1 MRTPDE
7 TAVVGWHPTPYAL
20 AGFAVAA
27 LFFLIVAVGW
37 RRRSE
42 PAAGSFVALVFAL
55 GAWALVYGIQL
66 GFDTPGVQAVW
77 QRLAFVVG
85 GPVPMLWLLF
95 TLQYTGH
102 EGWLTRPVRLAM
114 ILDPF
119 LFGLLAVTNPVHG
132 LVWTDAALVTG
143 PSLYALDLTLGPGYL
158 VHVAL
163 AYVVTPLGFGLLVL
177 SAIRSALYRT
187 QAALVTLGST
197 PPFAMNVAYSFDL
210 GSGPAA
216 AVDFTPFAFVV
227 TAPLLALALFRFDLL
242 ERVPVARE
250 RIVADAEDG
259 FVVLDEDERI
269 VWPNGIAETILDG
282 APEGAPIRSR
292 LPATDGGRDTD
303 LGPALDGLSL
313 TVPVDGVRRVYD
325 VSRSPLADRHDRVVG
340 HVVQFRNVT
349 DRQRYEQR
357 LEVANRVLRH
367 NLRNRMNVI
376 SGWAE
381 ELARSDEPEAATAG
395 RRIGETAADLLA
407 VGEEVRTMIETAE
420 YAAEPVAPVEIGPQ
434 LAPIVDRIRGTWP
447 EATVEADLAPDAAVA
462 VPNERLLTVAFENL
476 IENAVEHNDGE
487 NPRAWVEVEPA
498 GPDEP
503 YTRVRVAD
511 DGPGIPETERAVLAE
526 GAETPLRH
534 GSGLGLWLV
543 HWSVTAC
550 GGEVRF
556 ADNEPRGSV
565 VTVALRPAR
574 STRRSSPSTR

>member
-1 MRTPDE
+1 
-7 TAVVGWHPTPYAL
+7 VGWHPTPYAL
-20 AGFAVAA
+20 VGFAAA
-27 LFFLIVAVGW
+27 TLFFLIVAAGW

-66 GFDTPGVQAVW
+66 GFDTPRVQAAW
-77 QRLAFVVG
+77 QRLAFLVG

-95 TLQYTGH
+95 TLQYTGR
-102 EGWLTRPVRLAM
+102 EAWLTRPVRLAM

-132 LVWTDAALVTG
+132 LVWVDAGFVTG
-143 PSLYALDLTLGPGYL
+143 PALYALDLTLGPGYL

-177 SAIRSALYRT
+177 SALRSALYRT

-197 PPFAMNVAYSFDL
+197 PPFVMNLAYTFDVGL
-210 GSGPAA
+210 GPAA

-269 VWPNGIAETILDG
+269 VWPNAVAEAILDG

-292 LPATDGGRDTD
+292 LPVTDGGDPSTD
-303 LGPALDGLSL
+303 LEAALDGLTL
-313 TVPVDGVRRVYD
+313 TVAVDGVRRAYD
-325 VSRSPLADRHDRVVG
+325 VSRSPLADHHDRVVG

-381 ELARSDEPEAATAG
+381 ELARSDAPEAATAG
-395 RRIGETAADLLA
+395 RRIGETAADLLDA
-407 VGEEVRTMIETAE
+407 GEKVRTMIETAE
-420 YAAEPVAPVEIGPQ
+420 YAAEPATPVEIAPR

-447 EATVEADLAPDAAVA
+447 EATVEADLAPGAAVA
-462 VPNERLLTVAFENL
+462 VPHPRLLTVALENL
-476 IENAVEHNDGE
+476 VENAVEHNDGE
-487 NPRAWVEVEPA
+487 SPRVWVEVEPA

-503 YTRVRVAD
+503 YTEIRVAD
-511 DGPGIPETERAVLAE
+511 DGPGVPEAERAVLAE

-543 HWSVTAC
+543 HWSVAAC

-565 VTVALRPAR
+565 VTVALRPA
-574 STRRSSPSTR
+574 